1 MKKVLKRKRVD
12 TNFSLNRDD
21 WENFE
26 QNNTSV
32 ALNVLFASYDSEEI
46 KVAYKSNYNKRKNQ
60 VILLMINDEA
70 NNLLFCCKKLAR
82 IIFFGVVKK

>member
-12 TNFSLNRDD
+12 TDFSLNRDD